1 MKDIGHDLRLA
12 AVVVNKSK
20 KMKDLFRDRIV
31 YRTLCGTPRENFS
44 DGYYICNIV
53 DMCKDLDFLVK
64 RLPSISVN
72 DIPIGI
78 IQEFLTAS
86 LSEITKFI
94 PFEERCPLRFKTN
107 CIL

>member
-1 MKDIGHDLRLA
+1 
-12 AVVVNKSK
+12 
-20 KMKDLFRDRIV
+20 
-31 YRTLCGTPRENFS
+31 
-44 DGYYICNIV
+44 
-53 DMCKDLDFLVK
+53 MCKDLDFLVK

-94 PFEERCPLRFKTN
+94 LFEERCPLRFKTN